1 MENSQIVIIDYGMGN
16 LMSVLNKFNRIK
28 VPAII
33 SSSLT
38 DIENA
43 DKLILSGV
51 GQYAYGMKKLKEI
64 GILEI
69 LNKKV
74 LEDKTPI
81 LGICLGMQLFTKFGY
96 EGEVEGM
103 GWINGKTVIF
113 DRKVLDE
120 TYKVPHMG
128 WNSVT
133 IKKDTPLFKDS
144 EPDDMYYF
152 VHKYHVECDEKED
165 ILATTTYGYEFVSCV
180 NKGNI
185 YGTQFHPEKSHEYGF
200 KLIKNFIAL

>member
-1 MENSQIVIIDYGMGN
+1 MGN
-16 LMSVLNKFNRIK
+16 LISVLNKFKRIQ

-33 SSSLT
+33 SSSVL

-43 DKLILSGV
+43 HKLILPGV
-51 GQYAYGMKKLKEI
+51 GQYAYGMQKLKEL

-74 LEDKTPI
+74 IEEKTPI
-81 LGICLGMQLFTKFGY
+81 LGICLGMHLFTKFGY
-96 EGEVEGM
+96 EGEVEGI
-103 GWINGKTVIF
+103 GWINGETVKFDHNRLGKT
-113 DRKVLDE
+113 L
-120 TYKVPHMG
+120 KVPHMG

-133 IKKDTPLFKDS
+133 TKKDNPLFKGS
-144 EPDDMYYF
+144 NAGDMYYF
-152 VHKYHVECDEKED
+152 VHGYHVECDDTED

-185 YGTQFHPEKSHEYGF
+185 YGTQFHPEKSHKFGF